1 MTQITIFMIM
11 KILIVNTYDKGGA
24 ANACLRLHE
33 GLLNE
38 NLNSKVLLK
47 HKRKGVVNTFEYDLK
62 NRTFISKGV
71 QKILTLI
78 NIVFKKQRRK
88 MLEERPNGLE
98 MFSFPE
104 SRVDIT
110 KSELYKE
117 ADLINLHWVSDFV
130 DYKSFF
136 QKNTKP
142 VVWTL
147 HDMNPFTGGEHF
159 EEIYF
164 GMNNSGQPNLRV
176 NNIKEKEIAEKHL
189 SLKENVM
196 KNVNNLTVVAP
207 SMWLAEEAKQSSVF
221 RNKDIYC
228 IPYGI
233 NTDVYQPR
241 NMEYSKS
248 LFKVP
253 MNKKVILFVSDSIS
267 KERKGFKY
275 LSEAIKNIDRDD
287 VILYAVGAKKSND
300 AHLNNVVYLGEIKDE
315 LMMSMIYSMA
325 DVFIM
330 PSLMDNLPNTV
341 LESLLCGTPV
351 VGFPVGG
358 VVDMIS
364 TGQNGI
370 LTDEISSVALRI
382 SIINILNSLTSFD
395 RNKIRE
401 NAVAKYDLK
410 VQAKAYLNLFNTILN
425 TKKDTI

>member
-1 MTQITIFMIM
+1 M

-38 NLNSKVLLK
+38 NVDSKVLLK
-47 HKRKGVVNTFEYDLK
+47 YKRKGLVNTVQYNLK
-62 NRTFISKGV
+62 NKTFISKGGH
-71 QKILTLI
+71 KFLTLI
-78 NIVFKKQRRK
+78 NILFKKRRK
-88 MLEERPNGLE
+88 KFLKERSKGLE

-104 SRVDIT
+104 SRIDIT
-110 KSELYKE
+110 KSELYKK
-117 ADLINLHWVSDFV
+117 ADLINLHWVSDFI

-136 QKNTKP
+136 EKNTKP

-159 EEIYF
+159 EEVYLGIDKLGHPIARAYT
-164 GMNNSGQPNLRV
+164 L
-176 NNIKEKEIAEKHL
+176 KEQKTAQKYL
-189 SLKENVM
+189 LLKENVI
-196 KNVNNLTVVAP
+196 KNIDNLTIVAP
-207 SMWLAEEAKQSSVF
+207 SHWLAREAKNSAVF
-221 RNKDIYC
+221 RSKDVYC

-233 NTDVYQPR
+233 NTNIYKPR
-241 NMEYSKS
+241 DKEYSRA
-248 LFKVP
+248 LFDVP
-253 MNKKVILFVSDSIS
+253 INKKIILFVSDSIH

-275 LSEAIKNIDRDD
+275 LSEALKSIDRDD
-287 VILYAVGAKKSND
+287 VMLYAVGESKSNED
-300 AHLNNVVYLGEIKDE
+300 HLNNVVYLGEIKDE
-315 LMMSMIYSMA
+315 LIMSMIYSMA

-358 VVDMIS
+358 VVDMVI
-364 TGQNGI
+364 TGENGI
-370 LTDEISSVALRI
+370 LTDEISSSALHL
-382 SIINILNSLTSFD
+382 SIIDILNAIAYFD

-425 TKKDTI
+425 TKKNKI